1 MQYIFIALMLSLNLA
16 LLKSQ
21 TPPNLEVVSRTSH
34 FNIAKNSMTAVD
46 TVLIQI
52 NNRDADTEIIIP
64 YSKGDKLN
72 IGDAWIEDVSGNI
85 VRKLRKKDIKDR
97 SNISSI
103 ALYEDDFV
111 KYFDLKHDVFPYRI
125 YYTSRNQYARSLNTI
140 DIDHAR
146 TKTPVRFSRVIVE
159 VPLQDSIRYRYEN
172 IDEFTSSSDSRY
184 KNLIWQYE
192 YEPPVTED
200 TNPLKKDLR
209 APSIQIIPL
218 NFHFGVEG
226 SFESWESFGN
236 WIFRLNKNRDKL
248 TADEIKKID
257 ELLKGTSSDRQRAE
271 VLYRYLQNNTRYI
284 NVSIKLGGLQTHPAS
299 YVCNHKYG
307 DCKALSNYMQ
317 AMLKHAGITSYYTLI
332 DAGSIINE
340 IDEEFPT
347 QAFNHV
353 ILTLPIEGDTLFLEC
368 TNNNIPFGHI
378 GTSIQ
383 GRKALLVDEENS
395 HIIQI
400 PNLEPADVITTRIIT
415 VEVENEVVIL
425 DEIAKGYKYELYN
438 YLDSEISKSNV
449 ASILRDLIFTGKA
462 EMTENKFIKNDRIK
476 AEIGLKARFKA
487 ENLYRLYGN
496 NLMLPYFSFGI
507 KNYEDPS
514 KRTTGIQID
523 YPEFYT
529 DTVTYNINFDVI
541 GDLPEPISIESD
553 FGIYNQHFEIVESAL
568 VCYKSLLIYAGI
580 YPLNVYND
588 FYQFISIAKS
598 GENRKI
604 NLEIKL

>member
-1 MQYIFIALMLSLNLA
+1 MVTLNLA
-16 LLKSQ
+16 LVKSQ
-21 TPPNLEVVSRTSH
+21 TESDLEVVSRSH
-34 FNIAKNSMTAVD
+34 HFTISKNSMSVID
-46 TVLIQI
+46 TLLIQV
-52 NNRDADTEIIIP
+52 NNRNADTEINIP
-64 YSKGDKLN
+64 YSKGDK
-72 IGDAWIEDVSGNI
+72 IDIRDAWIEDINGNI
-85 VRKLRKKDIKDR
+85 IRKLRKKDIKDR

-111 KYFDLKHDVFPYRI
+111 KYFDLRHDVFPYRI
-125 YYTSRNQYARSLNTI
+125 FYTSRIQYARSLNTI
-140 DIDHAR
+140 DIDHSWA
-146 TKTPVRFSRVIVE
+146 KTPVESARVIVE

-172 IDEFTSSSDSRY
+172 IGEFTFSSDSRY
-184 KNLIWQYE
+184 KKYIWQYA
-192 YEPPVTED
+192 YKPPESED
-200 TNPLKKDLR
+200 TNALKKDLK

-226 SFESWESFGN
+226 SFDSWKSFGN

-248 TADEIKKID
+248 TSDEIKKVDDLI
-257 ELLKGTSSDRQRAE
+257 KNTSSDRQKAE

-307 DCKALSNYMQ
+307 DCKALTNYMQ

-332 DAGSIINE
+332 DAGTKVNE

-353 ILTLPIEGDTLFLEC
+353 ILTLPLEGDTLFLEC

-383 GRKALLVDEENS
+383 GRKALLVDEDNS
-395 HIIQI
+395 HIIHI

-415 VEVENEVVIL
+415 VDLDNEVVVL
-425 DEIAKGYKYELYN
+425 DEIAKGYKYELYS
-438 YLDSEISKSNV
+438 YLDSEVNKNNV
-449 ASILRDLIFTGKA
+449 ANILRDLIFTGKA
-462 EMTENKFIKNDRIK
+462 EMTENQFVKNDRIN

-507 KNYEDPS
+507 KNYENPL

-529 DTVTYNINFDVI
+529 DTVTYNLKFDVV
-541 GDLPEPISIESD
+541 GDLPDPITIESD
-553 FGIYNQHFEIVESAL
+553 FGIYNQHFEMVESAL

-580 YPLNVYND
+580 YPLDVYSD

-604 NLEIKL
+604 NLEIEL